1 MQAPTGTRGTSNQ
14 GAAGAAGTPRRKAGP
29 RKRPGAEREVQP
41 AARVGPPLPEQ
52 RRYAAPSPSRLTSH
66 AGIAAPSVSRGRLP
80 RARPH
85 KRSSANARPAPAA
98 DLRPQRTAHQQPRR
112 DPRPAPVPEPPPGRR
127 KPRRR
132 LEVGPRR
139 PDAGPGQG
147 PESGAA
153 SRPGL
158 GCEPAERCGSAGVEG
173 WAIQHTPSAKPIS
186 LHSKVLTVALHGM

>member
-127 KPRRR
+127 KPRRP
-132 LEVGPRR
+132 LEDSQEVLHVD
-139 PDAGPGQG
+139 PDDG
-147 PESGAA
+147 
-153 SRPGL
+153 
-158 GCEPAERCGSAGVEG
+158 
-173 WAIQHTPSAKPIS
+173 
-186 LHSKVLTVALHGM
+186 ALHEARLPGMVSVTETQLRALRPQPRLHRHFPSPPALP

>member
-1 MQAPTGTRGTSNQ
+1 MLVAECGAPGTAGERCRGAAPPPAPRLQAP
-14 GAAGAAGTPRRKAGP
+14 
-29 RKRPGAEREVQP
+29 
-41 AARVGPPLPEQ
+41 
-52 RRYAAPSPSRLTSH
+52 
-66 AGIAAPSVSRGRLP
+66 
-80 RARPH
+80 
-85 KRSSANARPAPAA
+85 
-98 DLRPQRTAHQQPRR
+98 
-112 DPRPAPVPEPPPGRR
+112 
-127 KPRRR
+127 PRRR

-186 LHSKVLTVALHGM
+186 LHSKILTVALHGM